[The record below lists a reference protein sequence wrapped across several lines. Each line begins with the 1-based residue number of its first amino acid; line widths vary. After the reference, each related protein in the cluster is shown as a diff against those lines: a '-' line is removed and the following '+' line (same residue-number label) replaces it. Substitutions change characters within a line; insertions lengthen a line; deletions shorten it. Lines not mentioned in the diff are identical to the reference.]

1 MIRLVSIIAA
11 TFLLIACSYLPGY
24 TQALPWKTIDELKA
38 DVVNA
43 EPAMCSG
50 AVSAPGM
57 MFRLAVT
64 HDGVNYLLF
73 MVPAREGQT
82 VALMVGA
89 QLDQDG
95 HPVRIYHAKL
105 DEAAKTLVTVESH
118 PFNSDKDQGPCQ
130 ELFPQTSN

>member
-1 MIRLVSIIAA
+1 MRRLA
-11 TFLLIACSYLPGY
+11 TLLATLLLITSCSYLPGY
-24 TQALPWKTIDELKA
+24 AQALPWTTVDALKA
-38 DVVNA
+38 DVVNS

-73 MVPAREGQT
+73 LKPAEEGQT
-82 VALMVGA
+82 VTLIVGA
-89 QLDQDG
+89 QLDKDG
-95 HPVRIYHAKL
+95 HPTRIYHAKL

-130 ELFPQTSN
+130 ELFPQTAD

>member
-1 MIRLVSIIAA
+1 MIRLATLIAA
-11 TFLLIACSYLPGY
+11 VLLLTSCSLIPGY
-24 TQALPWKTIDELKA
+24 VQALPWTTIDALKT

-57 MFRLAVT
+57 MFRVAAT

-73 MVPAREGQT
+73 VAPAPEGQT
-82 VALMVGA
+82 VELIVAA
-89 QLDQDG
+89 KLDAEG
-95 HPVRIYHAKL
+95 KPIRIYHAKM

-130 ELFPQTSN
+130 ELFPQASN